1 MKVEIKEKEMKRDKE
16 ERKYYTNIQNYVI
29 FLFLL

>member
-1 MKVEIKEKEMKRDKE
+1 MKVEIKEKEMKGDKE
-16 ERKYYTNIQNYVI
+16 ERKYYINIQNYEI